1 MGLLKPGI
9 NEIIAT
15 TEFNA
20 APMGIIYKE
29 VVARMVVFSGSHTAN
44 NIEKN
49 GWLVANFVYDPVLY
63 VTTAFEDISHDA
75 FVIETINGRKMHRLK
90 DADAWAAFTATIE
103 KKTTEALMITLTLE
117 KEIIEEVSLHPVNR
131 GFNSIID
138 MTVHATRYMMNR
150 DPLLKGQIDYHAGIV
165 RKCGGKRELEALE
178 LLLQRISNN

>member
-20 APMGIIYKE
+20 APMGIIFKDG
-29 VVARMVVFSGSHTAN
+29 VARMVLFSGSHTAN
-44 NIEKN
+44 NVEKN
-49 GWLVANFVYDPVLY
+49 GWLVANFIYDPILY
-63 VTTAFEDISHDA
+63 VKTAFEDLPNNA
-75 FVIETINGRKMHRLK
+75 FIEETLKGRKIHRLK
-90 DADAWAAFTATIE
+90 DADAWAAFTVTIE

-150 DPLLKGQIDYHAGIV
+150 DPLLKEQIDYHAGIV

-178 LLLQRISNN
+178 LLLQYIS

>member
-9 NEIIAT
+9 NEVIAT

-20 APMGIIYKE
+20 APMGIIFKE
-29 VVARMVVFSGSHTAN
+29 GVARMVVFSGSHTAK

-63 VTTAFEDISHDA
+63 VKTAFEDLANDL
-75 FVIETINGRKMHRLK
+75 FLEETITDRKMHRLK
-90 DADAWAAFTATIE
+90 HTDAWAAFTTTID
-103 KKTTEALMITLTLE
+103 KKTNEALMVTLTLE

-138 MTVHATRYMMNR
+138 STVHATRYKMNP
-150 DPLLKGQIDYHAGIV
+150 DPELKKLIDYHAGIV

-178 LLLQRISNN
+178 LLLGYIS

>member
-9 NEIIAT
+9 NEVIAT

-20 APMGIIYKE
+20 APMGIMLRE
-29 VVARMVVFSGSHTAN
+29 GVARMVLFSGSHTAA

-49 GWLVANFVYDPVLY
+49 GWVVANFVHDPVLY
-63 VTTAFEDISHDA
+63 VTTAFEDISHEA
-75 FVIETINGRKMHRLK
+75 YIEETVSGRKIYRLK
-90 DADAWAAFTATIE
+90 DADAWAVFTATIN

-117 KEIIEEVSLHPVNR
+117 KEIIEEVSLYPVNR

-138 MTVHATRYMMNR
+138 STVHATRYKVTH
-150 DPLLKGQIDYHAGIV
+150 DPDLKKIIDYHAGIV

-178 LLLQRISNN
+178 LLLTYIS

>member
-9 NEIIAT
+9 NEVIAT

-20 APMGIIYKE
+20 APIGIIFKE
-29 VVARMVVFSGSHTAN
+29 GVARMVVFSGSHTAK

-63 VTTAFEDISHDA
+63 VKTAFEDPAHHL
-75 FVIETINGRKMHRLK
+75 FFEETINDRKMHRLK
-90 DADAWAAFTATIE
+90 HTDAWAAFTTTID
-103 KKTTEALMITLTLE
+103 KKTNEALMVTLTLE

-138 MTVHATRYMMNR
+138 STVHATRYKMNH
-150 DPLLKGQIDYHAGIV
+150 DPELKKLIDYHAGIV

-178 LLLQRISNN
+178 LLLGYIT

>member
-20 APMGIIYKE
+20 APMGIVLRE
-29 VVARMVVFSGSHTAN
+29 GVARMVLFSGSHTAA

-75 FVIETINGRKMHRLK
+75 YVEETVKGRKIYRLK
-90 DADAWAAFTATIE
+90 DADAWAAFTATIN

-138 MTVHATRYMMNR
+138 STVHATRYKRNH
-150 DPLLKGQIDYHAGIV
+150 DPDLKKQIEYHAGIV

-178 LLLQRISNN
+178 LLMRYIS

>member
-9 NEIIAT
+9 NEVIAT

-20 APMGIIYKE
+20 APMGIIFKDGI
-29 VVARMVVFSGSHTAN
+29 ARMVLFSGSHTAK

-49 GWLVANFVYDPVLY
+49 GWLVANFVYDPILY
-63 VTTAFEDISHDA
+63 VTTAFEDLTHDA
-75 FVIETINGRKMHRLK
+75 FLEETVNGRKMHRLK
-90 DADAWAAFTATIE
+90 GTDAWAAFATTIE
-103 KKTTEALMITLTLE
+103 KKTTEALMVNLTLE

-138 MTVHATRYMMNR
+138 TTVHATRYKVNH
-150 DPLLKGQIDYHAGIV
+150 DPELKKQIDYHEGII

-178 LLLQRISNN
+178 HLLKYIS

>member
-9 NEIIAT
+9 NEVIAT

-20 APMGIIYKE
+20 APMGIIFRQG
-29 VVARMVVFSGSHTAN
+29 VARMVVFSGSHTAK

-49 GWLVANFVYDPVLY
+49 GWVVANFVYDPVLY
-63 VTTAFEDISHDA
+63 VKTAFEDLSHDA
-75 FVIETINGRKMHRLK
+75 FLEETVNGKTMHRLK
-90 DADAWAAFTATIE
+90 DTNAWSAFTATID

-138 MTVHATRYMMNR
+138 MTVHATRYVMNR
-150 DPLLKGQIDYHAGIV
+150 DPHLREQIDYHAGIV
-165 RKCGGKRELEALE
+165 RKCGGKRELDALE
-178 LLLQRISNN
+178 LLMRYIS